1 MATAKARM
9 SSRLGSSGLARAG
22 RELVTLLALLL
33 GGCKSAPSDP
43 PGAATSP
50 QAGAE
55 PTPLASLPAIGNGGA
70 APGMGPDAGPAP
82 EPLRSGEALAS
93 DLPSELVREPG
104 GREASRDVRE
114 VSGYALQAVVR
125 TGEGP
130 GAPRAAEVNVPVI
143 EGARRKTE
151 ARMTIEMVPT
161 RARFILSG
169 GFVLPPATELRG
181 RIDRYGYLLL
191 WPGEA
196 TYRIAEP
203 GSLRALLGESRL
215 DVAPLSA
222 ADVRSI
228 EEGSR
233 RLNARTRRVE
243 VSTRASNAVVELAS
257 LRDAGDGGSLVCG
270 FLLDL
275 MSAPPSTPVCGT
287 DEVPVHAELRW
298 TTRGAL
304 TFDVT
309 SVVRRIDFPVAD
321 VSVPPPSLGFAA
333 SPPPASPAEMIVS
346 KAELAA
352 FRTIPVDVPIAVR
365 RDVATPS
372 PEVGLLLVNASD
384 ELRVVWIDGVP
395 VAWVASGAQL
405 ALPMLLRGRYALQ
418 WRTFLG
424 DSWERADTIVV
435 PGTSEVGAPR

>member
-1 MATAKARM
+1 MGTAEAHM
-9 SSRLGSSGLARAG
+9 SSRIRSPGKARTG
-22 RELVTLLALLL
+22 REAVMLLALLIV
-33 GGCKSAPSDP
+33 GCKGTPADP

-55 PTPLASLPAIGNGGA
+55 PTPLASLPAIGNAGA
-70 APGMGPDAGPAP
+70 SPGMGPDAGPAP

-93 DLPSELVREPG
+93 DLPGEFVREPG

-114 VSGYALQAVVR
+114 LSGYALQAVVR

-130 GAPRAAEVNVPVI
+130 GAPRAPEVNVPVI
-143 EGARRKTE
+143 DGARRKAE
-151 ARMTIEMVPT
+151 ARVTIEMVPT

-181 RIDRYGYLLL
+181 RVDRYGYLLL

-196 TYRIAEP
+196 TYRIVEP
-203 GSLRALLGESRL
+203 GALRALLGENRL

-222 ADVRSI
+222 ADVRSM

-243 VSTRASNAVVELAS
+243 VSTRASRAIVELAT

-298 TTRGAL
+298 TARGAL

-309 SVVRRIDFPVAD
+309 SIVRRIDVPVAD
-321 VSVPPPSLGFAA
+321 VSVPPPSSSFAA
-333 SPPPASPAEMIVS
+333 SPPPASPAEMLVS

-352 FRTIPVDVPIAVR
+352 FRTVPVDVPVAVR

-372 PEVGLLLVNASD
+372 SDVGLLLVNASD
-384 ELRVVWIDGVP
+384 ELRVAWIDGVP
-395 VAWVASGAQL
+395 VAWVAPGAQL
-405 ALPMLLRGRYALQ
+405 ALPMLLRGRYELQ

-435 PGTSEVGAPR
+435 PGTSEVGGPH